1 MKSLHLKTYLLYA
14 IYIVRSHPIILVFL
28 SFVGLINGLTV
39 YFPENS
45 LATLVSSLSIVSAI
59 FIMPVIY
66 GIYYE
71 IVEEKYT
78 SVTNVFRTYVA
89 GYCLLLFCMYIPI
102 ISATALIMSSASGD
116 GNTAYVMLTIL
127 LFSLLFVYVIPSYYV
142 SGTIF
147 ESISYGVQFFF
158 RNLLGS
164 APILVMALFS
174 EMLLLI
180 SHFKLGGLKE
190 SSPSLFALLDFAV
203 YMSATVIDFL
213 LFIMLIYILR
223 NQNIKKR

>member
-1 MKSLHLKTYLLYA
+1 MESLHLKTYLLYA
-14 IYIVRSHPIILVFL
+14 VYIVRSHPIILIFL
-28 SFVGLINGLTV
+28 GFVGLLNGLTV

-45 LATLVSSLSIVSAI
+45 LATLLSSLSIVSAI

-78 SVTNVFRTYVA
+78 SVANVFRTYVA

-102 ISATALIMSSASGD
+102 ISATALIMSSANGD

-142 SGTIF
+142 SGTILD
-147 ESISYGVQFFF
+147 SISYGVQFFF

-180 SHFKLGGLKE
+180 SHFKFGGLKE
-190 SSPSLFALLDFAV
+190 SSPSLFVLLDFAV
-203 YMSATVIDFL
+203 YMSATIIDFL